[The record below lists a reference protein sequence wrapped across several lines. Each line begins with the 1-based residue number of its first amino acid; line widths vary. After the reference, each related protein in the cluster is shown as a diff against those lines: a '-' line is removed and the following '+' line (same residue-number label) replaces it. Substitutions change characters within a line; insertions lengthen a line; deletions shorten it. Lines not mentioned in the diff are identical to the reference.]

1 MSVDPK
7 TLTVLVTGAT
17 AGFGAATARR
27 FAAAGA
33 RLIITG
39 RRAERLQQLVDELP
53 VPVHAICAD
62 VRDRAAMEAA
72 LSHLPPGFAEVD
84 VLVNNAGL
92 ALGVAPAHQSSLDD
106 WEVMVDTNIKGL
118 LYCTR
123 LLLPGMVARGRGHV
137 VNIGSVAGN
146 YAYPGGNAYGGTKAF
161 TNHFS
166 RHLRADLLGSGV
178 RVSSIEPGL
187 SETEFSVVRFGGD
200 ADKAGQVYQGTQPI
214 TGDDIA
220 EAVFWVSTLPAH
232 VNITHLE
239 VMATCQAIGPFAIH
253 RDEGGHEPR

>member
-1 MSVDPK
+1 MTVDPSK
-7 TLTVLVTGAT
+7 LTVLVTGAT
-17 AGFGAATARR
+17 AGFGEATARR

-39 RRAERLQQLVDELP
+39 RRVKRLARMLKELK
-53 VPVHAICAD
+53 VPVHAIAAD
-62 VRDRAAMEAA
+62 IRDRAEMEAS
-72 LSHLPPGFAEVD
+72 LNGLPPEFAEVD

-92 ALGVAPAHQSSLDD
+92 ALGVSPAHQSSLDD
-106 WEVMVDTNIKGL
+106 WEAMVDTNIKGL

-146 YAYPGGNAYGGTKAF
+146 YAYPGGNVYGGTKAF

-166 RHLRADLLGSGV
+166 RHLRADLLGTGV
-178 RVSSIEPGL
+178 RVTSIEPGL
-187 SETEFSVVRFGGD
+187 SETEFSVVRFDGD
-200 ADKAGQVYQGTQPI
+200 AKKARQVYRGTQPI

-232 VNITHLE
+232 VTVTHLE

-253 RDEGGHEPR
+253 RDEGA